1 MPTTTEQGKQPTQ
14 EQTPEKAR
22 AARKAFIAEGFDLV
36 ADTYDEVNGE
46 FFRANG
52 ARLVAQ
58 AGLRPGDRVLDLGC
72 GRGAVLFPAA
82 SAVGPDGY
90 VAGLDL
96 SPRMA
101 HATAAQVA
109 ARGLRNVAVRVGDAE
124 DPGFPAGSF
133 EAVLAGLMIFITP
146 DPEAVL
152 RSARRVLTPGGRFAM
167 SSFGS
172 VDPRWTRP
180 LDAALAFLENPLPAS
195 SPTQGARG
203 GHPAFDTVESIASLL
218 DACGFTEVRTVEER
232 TVGIVESGDAW
243 WRSQWATGRRI
254 WLEQIPADRLPAARA
269 AALAAL
275 ESLRDADGI
284 LRNPTTLRYTT
295 ARRE

>member
-1 MPTTTEQGKQPTQ
+1 MPTTTEQ
-14 EQTPEKAR
+14 EQQQAQEKAR

-52 ARLVAQ
+52 ARLVAH
-58 AGLRPGDRVLDLGC
+58 AGLRLGDRVLDLGC

-82 SAVGPDGY
+82 TAVGPDGY

-101 HATAAQVA
+101 HATAAAVA
-109 ARGLRNVAVRVGDAE
+109 GRGLRNVVVRVGDAE
-124 DPGFPAGSF
+124 DPGFPAASF
-133 EAVLAGLMIFITP
+133 EAVLAGLMMFITP
-146 DPEAVL
+146 APEAVL
-152 RSARRVLTPGGRFAM
+152 HGARRVLTPGGRFAM
-167 SSFGS
+167 STFGS
-172 VDPRWTRP
+172 IDPRWTGP
-180 LDAALAFLENPLPAS
+180 LDAALAFLKDPLPAS

-218 DACGFTEVRTVEER
+218 DACGFAEIRTVEER
-232 TVGIVESGDAW
+232 TVEVVESGDAW

-254 WLEQIPADRLPAARA
+254 WLEQIPADRLQAAKRA
-269 AALAAL
+269 ALTALDA
-275 ESLRDADGI
+275 LRDEDGV
-284 LRNPTTLRYTT
+284 LRKETVLRYTVAT
-295 ARRE
+295 RQ